1 MERSGLD
8 EREREGEKVEERCV
22 NRDRC
27 WVVMDG
33 EEAFFLL

>member
-22 NRDRC
+22 NRGTG
-27 WVVMDG
+27 VG
-33 EEAFFLL
+33 L